1 MVQLLVFVSFPIPLT
16 KSHFQH
22 VAMEIK
28 NNRVAIAD
36 MAGKGKRTRQIETC

>member
-1 MVQLLVFVSFPIPLT
+1 MVQLWVFVSFPIPLT

-22 VAMEIK
+22 VAIEIK

-36 MAGKGKRTRQIETC
+36 MVGKGKRTRQIETC